1 MKGLKV
7 LVLLLVGGL
16 LLSGG
21 ISLSGFFFSPA
32 DDVFKKVYGESAYE
46 IGAEGELELGRFGV
60 FAGLHYMQKKGS
72 TTYTKEDVTLKL
84 IPIIAGVRFYPVKGG
99 TSLFLEGG
107 GGTWNYTEEASFA
120 SAKGNI
126 TGYFAGAG
134 LEFRMTESFFFR
146 FLMRYQFVKK
156 ELGEGE
162 ESYESDLSGI
172 KTGLG
177 LLLRF

>member
-1 MKGLKV
+1 MRGLK
-7 LVLLLVGGL
+7 LLTLFLAGGL
-16 LLSGG
+16 LLAGG

-46 IGAEGELELGRFGV
+46 IGAEGELEMGRLGI
-60 FAGLHYMQKKGS
+60 FAGVHYMQKKGS

-84 IPIIAGVRFYPVKGG
+84 IPLIAGLRFYPVKGG
-99 TSLFLEGG
+99 TSLFVEGG

-134 LEFRMTESFFFR
+134 LEFKMAGSFYFR

-156 ELGEGE
+156 DLGEGE
-162 ESYESDLSGI
+162 ESYKSDLSGI
-172 KTGLG
+172 NTGLG
-177 LLLRF
+177 FLLRF